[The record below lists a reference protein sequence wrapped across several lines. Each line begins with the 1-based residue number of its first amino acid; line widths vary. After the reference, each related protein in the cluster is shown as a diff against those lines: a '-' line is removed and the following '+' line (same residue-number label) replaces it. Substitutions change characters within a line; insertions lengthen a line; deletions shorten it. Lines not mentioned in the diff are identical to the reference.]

1 MYIIS
6 DELYHHGIKGQK
18 WGVRRKLPDTMVN
31 RSMTPDKRDSSVTK
45 KVKND
50 YNNMTDQQFK
60 GRYQVSKK
68 VYAKRVQKYGDPY
81 MYSPLAKMGKRLA
94 KSRRSQKMYSKRV
107 NKMAKGKTNTKNSQV
122 LVDELGAVNAKI
134 TYNTNTGKYEVRT

>member
-1 MYIIS
+1 MYITF

-31 RSMTPDKRDSSVTK
+31 RSMTPDKRDSSVTR

-50 YNNMTDQQFK
+50 YNNLTDKQFAAK
-60 GRYQVSKK
+60 YQASKK
-68 VYAKRVQKYGDPY
+68 TYARRVKKYGDPY
-81 MYSPLAKMGKRLA
+81 MHSPLAKMGKKLA

-107 NKMAKGKTNTKNSQV
+107 NKMVKGKTNTKNSQV
-122 LVDELGAVNAKI
+122 LVDELEAVNAKI